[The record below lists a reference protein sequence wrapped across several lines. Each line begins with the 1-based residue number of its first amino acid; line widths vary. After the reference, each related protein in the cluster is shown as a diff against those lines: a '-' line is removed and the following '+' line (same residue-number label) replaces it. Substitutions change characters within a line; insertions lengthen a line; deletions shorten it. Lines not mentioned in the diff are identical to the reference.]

1 MLATQG
7 RRTAL
12 LVRRFTGGAPA
23 RWAAGGAVG
32 WDGRERRGG
41 LAPAAPRRGLG
52 QRRTSGRYDNFRRLS
67 LLRSYSPPEAALAVE
82 FAASA
87 EDVARTVHAHPT
99 LPEAVKEAALAVAKR
114 ALHI

>member
-32 WDGRERRGG
+32 WDGRERRV
-41 LAPAAPRRGLG
+41 RV
-52 QRRTSGRYDNFRRLS
+52 
-67 LLRSYSPPEAALAVE
+67 PE
-82 FAASA
+82 
-87 EDVARTVHAHPT
+87 R
-99 LPEAVKEAALAVAKR
+99 
-114 ALHI
+114 

>member
-41 LAPAAPRRGLG
+41 HAPAAPRHGAACPRPCP
-52 QRRTSGRYDNFRRLS
+52 RTLTTRRLLS
-67 LLRSYSPPEAALAVE
+67 CAAWPPRPR
-82 FAASA
+82 FAMAS
-87 EDVARTVHAHPT
+87 
-99 LPEAVKEAALAVAKR
+99 
-114 ALHI
+114 